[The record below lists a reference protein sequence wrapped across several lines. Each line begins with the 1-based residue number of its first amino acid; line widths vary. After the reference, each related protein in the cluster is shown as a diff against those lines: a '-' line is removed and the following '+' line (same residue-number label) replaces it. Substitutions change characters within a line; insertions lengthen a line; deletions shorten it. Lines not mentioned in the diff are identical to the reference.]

1 MNRTYAMSERSSFQI
16 VLATKLSEPVLRS
29 LPALQAVD
37 MPATTVFE
45 VCGDRLDDV
54 LDALAARGHQAL
66 SIRVC
71 HRRQIPADEEHG
83 PGFYS

>member
-1 MNRTYAMSERSSFQI
+1 MSETHAMSERSSFQI

-29 LPALQAVD
+29 LPALESAD

-45 VCGDRLDDV
+45 ISGDRLDDV
-54 LDALAARGHQAL
+54 LGALAARGHEAL

-71 HRRQIPADEEHG
+71 HRRQIPTDEEHG
-83 PGFYS
+83 SGFHS